1 MLTVKRFATARSP
14 GQIHSTIV
22 MMPQNPG
29 FSASS
34 RHGGC
39 MPAMAIMA
47 VMAAIRM
54 VQASVP
60 DLNFKHEVEL
70 FYAASLGPQS

>member
-1 MLTVKRFATARSP
+1 
-14 GQIHSTIV
+14 
-22 MMPQNPG
+22 MMPQHPG

-39 MPAMAIMA
+39 MPAMALMA
-47 VMAAIRM
+47 VMAVIRM

>member
-1 MLTVKRFATARSP
+1 MLTVKRFAMARSP

-39 MPAMAIMA
+39 MPAMALMA
-47 VMAAIRM
+47 VMAVIGM

>member
-1 MLTVKRFATARSP
+1 MHL
-14 GQIHSTIV
+14 IHLSGKVSRT
-22 MMPQNPG
+22 NP
-29 FSASS
+29 FNYCDDAPKSKCSASS

-39 MPAMAIMA
+39 MPAMALMA
-47 VMAAIRM
+47 VMAVIGM

-60 DLNFKHEVEL
+60 DLNLKHEVEL